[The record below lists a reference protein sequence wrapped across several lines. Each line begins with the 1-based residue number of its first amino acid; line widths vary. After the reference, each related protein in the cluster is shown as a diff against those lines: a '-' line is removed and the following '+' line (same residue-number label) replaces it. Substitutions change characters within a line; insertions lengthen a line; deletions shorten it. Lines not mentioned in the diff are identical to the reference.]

1 MCLLASPRLYP
12 LLSCLVKAYTQ
23 RLTICFYGIKM
34 SNIDHSFY
42 CFNEEFT
49 FKTFGFVPG
58 HNPCVTFDGTF
69 LLQEFKCLERG

>member
-12 LLSCLVKAYTQ
+12 LFSCLVKAYTQ
-23 RLTICFYGIKM
+23 RLTICFYGINM
-34 SNIDHSFY
+34 SSMTIVLL
-42 CFNEEFT
+42 FNEEFT

-58 HNPCVTFDGTF
+58 QDPCVTFDGTF